1 MRTRARQR
9 SLMINPYEPPSGE
22 PPNSTYLKRLRRA
35 FSMAGAEYRAGLRR
49 DGFTTW
55 SHLHAWL
62 GLILTALLLLLFSVG
77 VIIVIV
83 LKLFMFN

>member
-1 MRTRARQR
+1 
-9 SLMINPYEPPSGE
+9 MINPYEPPSVE
-22 PPNSTYLKRLRRA
+22 PRNSSFLKRLRRA
-35 FSMAGAEYRAGLRR
+35 FSMAGTEYRAGLRR

-62 GLILTALLLLLFSVG
+62 GLILTAMLFLLTAVG

-83 LKLFMFN
+83 LRLVIPAWP